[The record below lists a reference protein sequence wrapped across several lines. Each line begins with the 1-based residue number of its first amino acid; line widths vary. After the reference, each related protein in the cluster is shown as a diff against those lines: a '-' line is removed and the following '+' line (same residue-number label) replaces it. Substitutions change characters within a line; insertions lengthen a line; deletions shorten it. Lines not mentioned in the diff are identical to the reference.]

1 MRLNEGDVVPD
12 IRIMSP
18 DGVVYPGA
26 GGLWVLIFFKLGCEA
41 SLWALGALDQLY
53 RQVKGSVSMLGVFQG
68 DGDGAARIAEEQGLV
83 LPIVADGAPYR
94 LSRLFDPALTPTTFV
109 IDGNRVRMVLEA
121 WVKKDVM
128 GLAEHIGTQMGRDL
142 GPVVGKGDGRPA
154 WTPG

>member
-1 MRLNEGDVVPD
+1 MRLNEGDVVPEVP
-12 IRIMSP
+12 INSP

-26 GGLWVLIFFKLGCEA
+26 GGLWVLVFVKAGCEA

-53 RQVKGSVSMLGVFQG
+53 RQVKDSVAMLGVFQG
-68 DGDGAARIAEEQGLV
+68 DRDGAARIAEENGLV
-83 LPIVADGAPYR
+83 LPVAADALPYP
-94 LSRLFDPALTPTTFV
+94 LSRLFDPALTPTIFF

-128 GLAEHIGTQMGRDL
+128 RLAEHIGMAIGRQL
-142 GPVVGKGDGRPA
+142 EPVTGKGDGRPA